1 MPGIYRG
8 RIPGNLRKQCVEVL
22 GVRDGWRLEVS
33 EVDPNAVQ
41 FEYPRASTKGLEYL
55 NPQVVLEL
63 GTHAEFV
70 PHDRF
75 AIRSFAGQQFP
86 NVVKDR
92 DISVEALLAKRT
104 FWEKTTILHAEYHR
118 PAEKALPDRY
128 SRHYYDVAMMAEGK
142 IRGKRKYGPPFAG

>member
-1 MPGIYRG
+1 
-8 RIPGNLRKQCVEVL
+8 
-22 GVRDGWRLEVS
+22 
-33 EVDPNAVQ
+33 VQ

-75 AIRSFAGQQFP
+75 TIRSFAGEQFP

-104 FWEKTTILHAEYHR
+104 FWGKATILHAEYHR
-118 PAEKALPDRY
+118 PA
-128 SRHYYDVAMMAEGK
+128 G
-142 IRGKRKYGPPFAG
+142 